1 MLQRVSLSEQSKLS
15 LALFPSHYHI
25 RTSLA
30 GKLLIYAVIFVPPT
44 PQYTQ
49 SFNAQMPFSPI
60 SVRVWGSA
68 SHGQQLI
75 QPNYNTN
82 IQIYKYSTF
91 PGKWYS
97 LAGNTK

>member
-1 MLQRVSLSEQSKLS
+1 MLQRASLSEQSKLS

-30 GKLLIYAVIFVPPT
+30 EKFLIYAVIFVPHI

-49 SFNAQMPFSPI
+49 SFNVQMPFSLI

-75 QPNYNTN
+75 QPN
-82 IQIYKYSTF
+82 
-91 PGKWYS
+91 
-97 LAGNTK
+97 

>member
-1 MLQRVSLSEQSKLS
+1 MLQRASLSEQSKLS
-15 LALFPSHYHI
+15 LALFPLHYHI
-25 RTSLA
+25 CTLLA
-30 GKLLIYAVIFVPPT
+30 GKFLIYAVIFVPPT

-75 QPNYNTN
+75 QPN
-82 IQIYKYSTF
+82 
-91 PGKWYS
+91 
-97 LAGNTK
+97 